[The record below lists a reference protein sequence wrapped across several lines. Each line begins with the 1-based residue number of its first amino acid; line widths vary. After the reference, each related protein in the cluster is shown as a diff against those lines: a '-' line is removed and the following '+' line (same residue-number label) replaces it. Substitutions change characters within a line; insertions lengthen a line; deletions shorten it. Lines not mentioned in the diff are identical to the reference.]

1 MFGGYIQNKLE
12 CSSCKNFENKYD
24 FFTNLSLDLSQCS
37 SLDRCLS
44 KKFKEEAKMKTE
56 CSSCQHE
63 GEFKGKKSIY
73 KLPKVLAIQL
83 KRFSSADS
91 TSKINK
97 HIKFE
102 PTLDISRIVTESE
115 HTKTKYE
122 LYSMITHT
130 GESMH
135 SGHYV
140 SYVKSSNGIWYC
152 MDNDNVQQVSV
163 NRLLSEKASMLFYHV
178 VPEPVKRQK
187 VQPVVKVKSE
197 PIEEEQIKIQVEE
210 EQIKIQGEEE
220 EEKYIKDESDD
231 ERDAEKEK
239 FKLALEQVTKK
250 EKVENR
256 AAIVVSHNENM
267 KSKRDKFQD
276 LIEKETLESKS
287 SEAKQ
292 ALLSK
297 TLDGQFQDS
306 ISAWDEDVGVTVE
319 SQRKDI
325 LKNLKTKRKRVDSYN
340 LEYDTG
346 KVKKVK
352 KKQEDK
358 FNKPNMFQ
366 ITANMKQNKKKK

>member
-1 MFGGYIQNKLE
+1 
-12 CSSCKNFENKYD
+12 
-24 FFTNLSLDLSQCS
+24 
-37 SLDRCLS
+37 
-44 KKFKEEAKMKTE
+44 
-56 CSSCQHE
+56 
-63 GEFKGKKSIY
+63 
-73 KLPKVLAIQL
+73 
-83 KRFSSADS
+83 
-91 TSKINK
+91 
-97 HIKFE
+97 
-102 PTLDISRIVTESE
+102 
-115 HTKTKYE
+115 
-122 LYSMITHT
+122 MIAHT

-135 SGHYV
+135 SGHYI

-187 VQPVVKVKSE
+187 VVQPVKVKSE
-197 PIEEEQIKIQVEE
+197 PIEKEQIKIEAE
-210 EQIKIQGEEE
+210 KEQIKTQGEEE

-239 FKLALEQVTKK
+239 LKLALEQVTKK

-256 AAIVVSHNENM
+256 AAIVVSHDENM

-276 LIEKETLESKS
+276 LIEKESLESKS

-319 SQRKDI
+319 NQRKDI